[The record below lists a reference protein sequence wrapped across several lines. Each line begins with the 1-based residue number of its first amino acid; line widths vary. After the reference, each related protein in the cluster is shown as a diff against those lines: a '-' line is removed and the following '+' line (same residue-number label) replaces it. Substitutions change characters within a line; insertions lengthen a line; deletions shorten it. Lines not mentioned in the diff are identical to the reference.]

1 MLTQTLRIIDANIN
15 RAGEGLRFLED
26 IARFLLYDSHL
37 TGRLKTLRHEIAQ
50 SVSNHS
56 VSLLSERDSRGD
68 VGYSQYLAAE
78 GKPDLLSLVKANA
91 KRVEEA
97 LRVIEEI
104 AKLPEVSSSLDSSK
118 FQEARFAVYTLE
130 QDLVS
135 RLLRRDKKEKLA
147 GLYVIL
153 DTDALRGRDEV
164 QVAREVIK
172 GGARVLQFRDK
183 QRIRSQLL
191 PVVDSLR
198 ILCRET
204 GVLFLINDYL
214 DLALAVDAD
223 GLHIGQDDLPLPV
236 ARRQLPIDKIIGC
249 STRTM
254 SQAKKAEAEGADY
267 IAVGSIFSSTTKPDS
282 EVVGIEN
289 LRKIK
294 QAVSLPVVAI
304 GGINQ
309 ANIEQVLA
317 AGADSIAV
325 ISAIFERQNI
335 EEATR
340 RLVAQME
347 SRG

>member
-1 MLTQTLRIIDANIN
+1 VLPQTLRIIDANIN

-26 IARFLLYDSHL
+26 VARFLLDDSHL
-37 TGRLKTLRHEIAQ
+37 TERLKILRHEIAQ
-50 SVSNHS
+50 SVSNYS
-56 VSLLSERDSRGD
+56 VGLLFERDSAGD
-68 VGYSQYLAAE
+68 VGSTQALAAE
-78 GKPDLLSLVKANA
+78 GKPNVLSLVRANA

-118 FQEARFAVYTLE
+118 FQKARFAVYTLE

-135 RLLRRDKKEKLA
+135 CFLRRDKKEKLA

-153 DTDALRGRDEV
+153 DTGALRGRDEV
-164 QVAREVIK
+164 KVVQEVIK

-183 QRIRSQLL
+183 QRTRSQLL
-191 PVVDSLR
+191 PVVDNLR
-198 ILCRET
+198 TLCREAS
-204 GVLFLINDYL
+204 VLFLINDYL

-223 GLHIGQDDLPLPV
+223 GLHIGQDDLPLPI

-249 STRTM
+249 STKTI

-267 IAVGSIFSSTTKPDS
+267 VAVGSIFSSTTKPDS

-289 LRKIK
+289 LRQIK

-317 AGADSIAV
+317 TGADSIAV
-325 ISAIFERQNI
+325 ISAIFGKQNV

-340 RLVAQME
+340 QLVARME
-347 SRG
+347 SGG